1 MRKCKKLRMMV
12 RRSDVEQLKGT
23 LGRARSLGE
32 TQDYY
37 NDPNVINSSSEMVNK
52 VTKADIQRVAQ
63 MYPTQ
68 NNRTVVVTL
77 PKPRTGGAQ

>member
-1 MRKCKKLRMMV
+1 MMV
-12 RRSDVEQLKGT
+12 RRSDVEQLEGT

-32 TQDYY
+32 NAVYY

-63 MYPTQ
+63 TYLTQ
-68 NNRTVVVTL
+68 NNRTVVTTL